1 VPSIN
6 YFRKTRGNLY
16 HGGSVVTDSTQ
27 KDEKKVNVDITTMR
41 TGKGE
46 PRIR

>member
-1 VPSIN
+1 MPSIN
-6 YFRKTRGNLY
+6 YFSKTRGNLC
-16 HGGSVVTDSTQ
+16 HGGSVVMDSAQ